1 MKIVRSYVEGIDRPL
16 RVSPARVASEVHA
29 VKAAHERTMRNFYG
43 DGTELRHE
51 VVDPPAFPVRV
62 GMTVD
67 EVEQTIIEQTVL
79 ACGGCITA
87 AAVLLGRSRRCV
99 HMKVTQYQA
108 VA

>member
-16 RVSPARVASEVHA
+16 RVSAAKTAAEVHT
-29 VKAAHERTMRNFYG
+29 VKSAHERTMRNFYG
-43 DGTELRHE
+43 DGTELHHE

-67 EVEQTIIEQTVL
+67 EVEQTIIEQTVI

-87 AAVLLGRSRRCV
+87 AAAILGRSRRCV
-99 HMKVTQYQA
+99 YSKVTQYQA